1 MRKIS
6 TLLLIIIGSYQSHV
20 KKSIKYK
27 GRSGRGTGQRLAGN
41 GSIEPRYVDA
51 IYHSHDTIGPYYVVG
66 PGIAMPHAR
75 PEEGANKLSLAL
87 TLIPSGVNFD
97 ADENDPVKLLIVLA
111 ATDSTSHI
119 EAISQ
124 LAKLFDNEKDIQAI
138 LTAKTTQDILSV
150 IARY

>member
-1 MRKIS
+1 MLK
-6 TLLLIIIGSYQSHV
+6 TLLTADVIQVVEQANDWRDAVAISCRPLIE
-20 KKSIKYK
+20 
-27 GRSGRGTGQRLAGN
+27 N

-51 IYHSHDTIGPYYVVG
+51 IYRSHEAIGPYYVVG

-87 TLIPSGVNFD
+87 TLITDGVSFD

-124 LAKLFDNEKDIQAI
+124 LAQLFDNERDMQAL
-138 LTAKTTQDILSV
+138 LTAKSPQDILCV